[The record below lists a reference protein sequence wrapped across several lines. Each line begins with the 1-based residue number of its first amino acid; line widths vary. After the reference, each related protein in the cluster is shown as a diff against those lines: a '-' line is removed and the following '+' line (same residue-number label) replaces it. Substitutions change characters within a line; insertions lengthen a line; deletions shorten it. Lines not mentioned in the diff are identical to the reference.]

1 MHPLPFTGSA
11 IQNHINISLLFEP
24 RSDETKQWNRKKFEQ
39 DFLCHATQAKCIVTG
54 IAQVSFGQR
63 RRGIR
68 KGWMSRKKWMR
79 RKQKH
84 KVKRRGKLERR
95 RVEGVE
101 DDERERKQRRCE
113 KTKGITVREER
124 GGERKRRGDKWE
136 KRRYKR
142 KRRKTERHPWTRDV
156 FLNNEQC
163 SFRTINTINSPQN
176 ESRPWNKWVTMFWV
190 PRRI

>member
-1 MHPLPFTGSA
+1 MK
-11 IQNHINISLLFEP
+11 
-24 RSDETKQWNRKKFEQ
+24 RSSETEKKFGQ

-95 RVEGVE
+95 VEGVE
-101 DDERERKQRRCE
+101 DDERERKQRCE
-113 KTKGITVREER
+113 KTKGMTVREER
-124 GGERKRRGDKWE
+124 GAEEVE
-136 KRRYKR
+136 KEK
-142 KRRKTERHPWTRDV
+142 
-156 FLNNEQC
+156 
-163 SFRTINTINSPQN
+163 
-176 ESRPWNKWVTMFWV
+176 
-190 PRRI
+190 